1 MVSNERLTDRVAL
14 VTGGARGVGE
24 ALAHKLADEGAKV
37 VVADLD
43 AEPLEAVVASIKKKV
58 GKRQR
63 SSAM

>member
-1 MVSNERLTDRVAL
+1 MLSNERLTDRVAL

-43 AEPLEAVVASIKKKV
+43 AEPL
-58 GKRQR
+58 
-63 SSAM
+63 